1 MLLSLCGT
9 VWMGAGRAKF
19 MSDEAA
25 SRGYRIVKPLGQG
38 GMGTVFVTEKVTT
51 HQTYAIKFLK
61 EDYAKD
67 ATYLN
72 RFEREIQAL
81 LGIRHPHVVNI
92 FDWWF
97 PGPDEKGK
105 PFVVMELLDGEG
117 LDQRLRGNRL
127 LRPAIAVKIMLQ
139 TLDGLAAAH
148 RTGVIHR
155 DLGPSNI
162 FLCMTNTELPLVKI
176 LDFGLARPMVPGDE
190 EDSNLTTAGTL
201 MGKPGYVAPEMFL
214 EQPLDARSD
223 IFACGMM
230 LYRMLAGRLPFR
242 NTQQQTLWV
251 ERFAE
256 IRSGGELP
264 ALSHFASWV
273 PAALEQVV
281 MRALRTNPDERYST
295 VEQMQ
300 ADLLYVEPMLPRDG
314 NAGSPLRTSAPPAA
328 TPTGGHSSSTSRL
341 STVADD
347 AVRPSR
353 LPKRSGLPVPLIG
366 ALVGLAI
373 VAVLAVLYLRG
384 TFGGKGTGGGSD
396 PTKTASG
403 AADAAPSPGAVAA
416 SGGGPAA
423 ADAGGASAEADA
435 AAVTKVRVAVEGVP
449 EGGRAIFGETV
460 VETAPFAIEVAR
472 SDLPFIVTVEAPGWS
487 TFWTDVVPS
496 EDRVVQAKLQRSAA
510 PPPEDAGGASDDRD
524 AGVSGPR
531 PGRDGGGRP
540 ATRRD
545 AGRPAFVENP
555 FP

>member
-1 MLLSLCGT
+1 
-9 VWMGAGRAKF
+9 

-25 SRGYRIVKPLGQG
+25 SRGYRIIKPLGQG
-38 GMGTVFVTEKVTT
+38 GMGTVFTAEKVTT

-67 ATYLN
+67 PTYLN

-127 LRPAIAVKIMLQ
+127 LRPTIAVKIMLQ

-176 LDFGLARPMVPGDE
+176 LDFGLARPMKPGDE

-264 ALSHFASWV
+264 SLSHFASWV
-273 PAALEQVV
+273 PPALEQVV
-281 MRALRTNPDERYST
+281 MRALRTKPDERYAT

-300 ADLLYVEPMLPRDG
+300 ADLLYVEPTLPREG
-314 NAGSPLRTSAPPAA
+314 STGSPLRTSAPPAAGA

-341 STVADD
+341 STVAND
-347 AVRPSR
+347 AIRPSR
-353 LPKRSGLPVPLIG
+353 LPQRSGLPVPLIG

-373 VAVLAVLYLRG
+373 VAVLLVLYLRG
-384 TFGGKGTGGGSD
+384 TFGGKGGGGGGSQA
-396 PTKTASG
+396 TKVASG
-403 AADAAPSPGAVAA
+403 GASDAAPA
-416 SGGGPAA
+416 SGPESAVGGSGSAV
-423 ADAGGASAEADA
+423 DAGGVGVGAVVA
-435 AAVTKVRVAVEGVP
+435 AKVRVAVEGVP

-460 VETAPFAIEVAR
+460 VAAAPFAIEVAR
-472 SDLPFIVTVEAPGWS
+472 SNLPFIVTVEAPGYS

-496 EDRVVQAKLQRSAA
+496 EDRVVQAKLQPSAA
-510 PPPEDAGGASDDRD
+510 RPPDDAGSESAGRGD

-531 PGRDGGGRP
+531 PGRDGGRP
-540 ATRRD
+540 TTRRD